1 MIGWKRGFSK
11 EILVKLMMKRVMPAM
26 MMITRKEADIMVEAV
41 VMNITLMLL

>member
-11 EILVKLMMKRVMPAM
+11 EILVKLMMKRVMSAM